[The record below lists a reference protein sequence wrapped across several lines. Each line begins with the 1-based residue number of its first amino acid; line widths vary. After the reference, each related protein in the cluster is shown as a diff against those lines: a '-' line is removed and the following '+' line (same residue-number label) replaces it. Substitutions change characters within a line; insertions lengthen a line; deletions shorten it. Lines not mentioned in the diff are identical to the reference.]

1 MVLRAQHQ
9 GGRELMGMVAG
20 CGLKADAL
28 ERLRDLHSQFT
39 KKKNLRYAARQSG
52 VVGSLALPGS
62 VSPDMLVPPLCPD
75 GHCSG
80 PRPTRRWH
88 SMCQDRKRSQ
98 TESHSGGRHRGKN
111 PHKMKVE
118 EEERMGPRHVCVCV
132 YFYLSSWTPLGRRA
146 GFT

>member
-1 MVLRAQHQ
+1 MVLRAQYQ

-52 VVGSLALPGS
+52 VVRLLALPGS
-62 VSPDMLVPPLCPD
+62 VSPDMLVPPPCPD
-75 GHCSG
+75 RHCSG
-80 PRPTRRWH
+80 PCPTRRWR

-98 TESHSGGRHRGKN
+98 TLGAEGVLPSRHIESFLRVFKQ
-111 PHKMKVE
+111 
-118 EEERMGPRHVCVCV
+118 
-132 YFYLSSWTPLGRRA
+132 
-146 GFT
+146 FTHNLPSR